1 MDSEKYSTFNPPDEL
16 SERIEEK
23 ETKISKI
30 THGSSFLFTRIA
42 DKCWH
47 VWFDRCVA
55 ATLSTEISWIGC
67 TKFRICQSAYLKR
80 PKRCFFTQIFGL
92 AYFSYVFSFHRS
104 FFIIHQ
110 RPKYARKRRMR
121 QRKEGTSFLSLV
133 RSADLADRR

>member
-1 MDSEKYSTFNPPDEL
+1 MAPLFYSLGSPTNAGTFGLIDVLPL
-16 SERIEEK
+16 HFRLGF
-23 ETKISKI
+23 
-30 THGSSFLFTRIA
+30 HGL
-42 DKCWH
+42 
-47 VWFDRCVA
+47 VA
-55 ATLSTEISWIGC
+55 PNLEYASLT
-67 TKFRICQSAYLKR
+67 YLKR

>member
-1 MDSEKYSTFNPPDEL
+1 MNSEKYSTFNPPDEL

-55 ATLSTEISWIGC
+55 ATLSTEISWISC
-67 TKFRICQSAYLKR
+67 TKFRICQSDVYKTTKTLVLR
-80 PKRCFFTQIFGL
+80 ISL
-92 AYFSYVFSFHRS
+92 AYSRLTSSYLCCFSYYGKS
-104 FFIIHQ
+104 
-110 RPKYARKRRMR
+110 
-121 QRKEGTSFLSLV
+121 
-133 RSADLADRR
+133 